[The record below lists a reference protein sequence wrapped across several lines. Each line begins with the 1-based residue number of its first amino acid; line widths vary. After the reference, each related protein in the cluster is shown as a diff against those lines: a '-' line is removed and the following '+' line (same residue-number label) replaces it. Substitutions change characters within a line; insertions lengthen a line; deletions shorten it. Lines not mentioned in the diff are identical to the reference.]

1 MKATP
6 ARIEKQRR
14 LVEELRRRL
23 TFETLVLERLEG
35 RGRPPAE
42 TRPATI
48 ADVLERTRRRDR
60 EFRARDAPLG
70 PSLDEP
76 DGRSNSS

>member
-14 LVEELRRRL
+14 LVDELRRRL

-35 RGRPPAE
+35 RDGPSAE

-60 EFRARDAPLG
+60 EFRARDAPFG
-70 PSLDEP
+70 PSPDEP